1 VASRRLVIHAGYPK
15 AASTTLQ
22 NSLFVRLHEA
32 GAINFVGR
40 AWESGQFA
48 GLDSKHAY
56 KEWLRAVMAGEEAPS
71 LLGGRGLSDAK
82 VNLFSEGLFITNE
95 REAQGF
101 VMPAR
106 VRQAFEGSCDSAE
119 VFLIV
124 RNQAELI
131 MSYYVQQYKK
141 MEQKEFGA
149 YLRHQIG
156 AGWSGPGKVFD
167 YRALAEAYGEAF
179 GRERVHL
186 LLFEDLVADL
196 EAFSADLGR
205 VLDVE
210 PGMIRG
216 FLEGSHLNKT
226 PKTEEYRVVRKLP
239 KQRRRGW
246 RKALG
251 RLAERFGA
259 APPAAEP
266 IRIPPMTAE
275 ERRAIF
281 DSFAES
287 NAELGRRFGL
297 NTDRMRTYG
306 YF

>member
-1 VASRRLVIHAGYPK
+1 MTEPRLVIHAGYPK

-22 NSLFVRLHEA
+22 NGLFFKLHRA

-40 AWESGQFA
+40 AWESGQFG
-48 GLDSKHAY
+48 GLASKPAY
-56 KEWLRAVMAGEEAPS
+56 KQWLRAVMTGADAPS
-71 LLGGRGLSDAK
+71 LLADRPLADDRT
-82 VNLFSEGLFITNE
+82 NLFSEGLFITNE
-95 REAQGF
+95 KEAQGF

-106 VRQAFEGSCDSAE
+106 IRRAFAASCSSPE

-124 RNQAELI
+124 RNQADLI

-141 MEQKEFGA
+141 MEQKDFEA
-149 YLRHQIG
+149 YLQHQIG
-156 AGWSGPGKVFD
+156 GGWSGPGKIFD
-167 YRALAEAYGEAF
+167 YCALAEAYGEAF

-196 EAFSADLGR
+196 ETFSANLGR
-205 VLDVE
+205 VLEVE
-210 PGMIRG
+210 PGTIRG

-239 KQRRRGW
+239 KQRRKGW

-266 IRIPPMTAE
+266 IRIAPMTAE

-287 NAELGRRFGL
+287 NEELARRFRL
-297 NTDRMRTYG
+297 DSDRMRAYG